1 MLELLELLFELVL
14 HLIDGAELLEY
25 WRFFLPFFAGL
36 ALSVWIYG
44 RFANHLAGLV
54 FAAPVFIAS
63 TVLGVIWEQNGD
75 Q

>member
-44 RFANHLAGLV
+44 RFANHLAGVLA
-54 FAAPVFIAS
+54 AAPVLIVS
-63 TVLGVIWEQNGD
+63 TVLGVSWEQNAD
-75 Q
+75 